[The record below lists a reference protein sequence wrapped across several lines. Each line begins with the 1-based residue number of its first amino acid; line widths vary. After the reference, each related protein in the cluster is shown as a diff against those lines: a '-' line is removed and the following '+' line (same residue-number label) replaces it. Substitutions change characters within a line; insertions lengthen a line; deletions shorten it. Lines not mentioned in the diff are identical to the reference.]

1 MERELDDKG
10 DEGIALIVVL
20 WMLLL
25 LSIIAAALIIET
37 RSSTR
42 IALNMT
48 EGAALRAAADAGIQR
63 AILELADARSNGAL
77 DTVKLRPDGTVY
89 AWPFGNSTVRI
100 SVQDERGKINLNEA
114 TEQVLIALFRS
125 VGVDPDKAQSLAAAI
140 ADFRDADNLMRPG
153 GAEEAEYQAAGLP
166 WGPKN
171 APFEAVEEL
180 KQVLG
185 VTPEIYQQVFPD
197 LTIYSA
203 SNAINPAL
211 AGEGLTGI
219 LIQAGINNSQYLRSP
234 ERAYSIRAQASDS
247 NGAVFVRE
255 AVVQVFA
262 ESPIPVVVLSWGARP
277 NSYADAFTRDARQ

>member
-1 MERELDDKG
+1 MSGRGE
-10 DEGIALIVVL
+10 EGIALIAVL
-20 WMLLL
+20 WTLIL
-25 LSIIAAALIIET
+25 LSIIVAAVSLET
-37 RSSTR
+37 RTSAR
-42 IALNMT
+42 IAHNT
-48 EGAALRAAADAGIQR
+48 VENATVRSAADAGIQR
-63 AILELADARSNGAL
+63 AILDLLASPDVSGENGRFHA
-77 DTVKLRPDGTVY
+77 DGTVY
-89 AWPFGNSTVRI
+89 AWPFANSTVRI

-262 ESPIPVVVLSWGARP
+262 ESPIPVVVLSWGARA